1 MKRPLLLGALLALIA
16 TSHAQTRPAA
26 GSPPAAAATTAG
38 SSEQAKA
45 TIGAY
50 CTTCH
55 SSQAKIGGL
64 ALDNLNVDAVAND
77 AAIWEKAV
85 RKLRGRLMPP
95 PGAKQPEQK
104 EVDSLIGYLETK
116 LDANTTLPK
125 AAFVGVQRMS
135 RTEYIAAV
143 KALVGVDVKTKDI
156 LPQDTTIGGFDNI
169 ASGLGVSPA
178 FVEQYVE
185 SARMIAK
192 QAVGDISVDDATYL
206 AGANRGAE
214 AMPPGLRDGGI
225 RVKHNFTADG
235 EYRFQIHFPDQ
246 TLGLYT
252 ANLENEATVVLLID
266 GKVVFKK
273 AIGGV
278 DDLMLNNRKAGDG
291 RAQIQARFDKIP
303 IQVQAGIREVVVGF
317 VERSRFESTS
327 YLAGGG
333 LGGGAVFAGSGGL
346 QPLFRDDAN
355 SFVQIKGP
363 YNPTG
368 ISTLSHSLIYVCDPA
383 QRKPEAER
391 ERDSAKPRGTAQPQV
406 AQRKPDRA
414 QPQVTAAGEAPCAKQ
429 IAETLARRAFRRPAT
444 EADLAILM
452 AFYEAG
458 RKEKD
463 FDRGVERLVAA
474 VLASPEFLYR
484 AIEGQQ
490 TATAKAGEVALTD
503 YELATRLSYFL
514 WNTGPDE
521 DLFKLAATKELSKPA
536 VLDAQVKRMLADPR
550 AASLATN
557 FAMKWLGLDGIEGIK
572 PDQQIYTSFNDQL
585 KRDLVTEAQTF
596 IQSVLLENRPLV
608 ELLTSD
614 QTYLNDRVARHYG
627 ITDVTGSQFRWVKLT
642 DKNRFGLLGK
652 GAVLIK
658 TSYPDRT
665 SPVLRGAW
673 VLDKIIGTPPTPPPP
688 GVETDLNQKPGETP
702 KTVRARLEQHRAN
715 ATCRQCH
722 GVIDPMGLAL
732 ENFDAVGQFRTADS
746 RAADAPIDASTV
758 LTSGRTIDGPAEL
771 REFLASAPSR
781 FALSFAEKL
790 MMYSVN
796 RPLEYSDMPQ
806 VRAVVRGAAKENYTL
821 SSIVQGI
828 VRSDA
833 FLKQGPAPAPK
844 AAGTKVGN

>member
-16 TSHAQTRPAA
+16 TAQAQTRSTA
-26 GSPPAAAATTAG
+26 GSPPAAAAATAG
-38 SSEQAKA
+38 SSEEAKA
-45 TIGAY
+45 TISAY

-55 SSQAKIGGL
+55 SSRVKSGGL

-116 LDANTTLPK
+116 LDANTTLPR
-125 AAFVGVQRMS
+125 AAYVGVQRMS

-185 SARMIAK
+185 SARVIAK
-192 QAVGDISVDDATYL
+192 QAVGDLSLEDITYL
-206 AGANRGAE
+206 AGANRGGE
-214 AMPPGLRDGGI
+214 AMPLGLRDGGI

-246 TLGLYT
+246 VLGLYT
-252 ANLENEATVVLLID
+252 ANLENDATVVLLID

-273 AIGGV
+273 TIGGV

-303 IQVQAGIREVVVGF
+303 LQVQAGIREVVVGF
-317 VERSRFESTS
+317 LERSRFESTS

-346 QPLFRDDAN
+346 QPSFGNDAN
-355 SFVQIKGP
+355 SFLQIKGP
-363 YNPTG
+363 YNPNG
-368 ISTLSHSLIYVCDPA
+368 ISTLSHSLIYVCDY
-383 QRKPEAER
+383 K
-391 ERDSAKPRGTAQPQV
+391 K
-406 AQRKPDRA
+406 
-414 QPQVTAAGEAPCAKQ
+414 AGEAPCAKQ
-429 IAETLARRAFRRPAT
+429 IAENLARRAFRRPAT
-444 EADLAILM
+444 EADLSVLM
-452 AFYEAG
+452 AFYDAG
-458 RKEKD
+458 KKEKD

-484 AIEGQQ
+484 AIEGRQAAAETKHDAKPERDSAKPQ
-490 TATAKAGEVALTD
+490 GTAQPPVTAKAGEVALTD

-521 DLFKLAATKELSKPA
+521 ELFKLAATKQLSKPA

-557 FAMKWLGLDGIEGIK
+557 FAMKWLGLDGIDGIK
-572 PDQQIYTSFNDQL
+572 PDQQIYTNFNDQL

-596 IQSVLLENRPLV
+596 IQSILLENRPLV

-627 ITDVTGSQFRWVKLT
+627 ITDVAGSQFRWVKLT
-642 DKNRFGLLGK
+642 DKTRFGLLGK

-688 GVETDLNQKPGETP
+688 GVETDLNKKPGETP

-746 RAADAPIDASTV
+746 RAANTPIDASTV

-771 REFLASAPSR
+771 REFLASTPSR

-806 VRAVVRGAAKENYTL
+806 VRAIVRGAAKENYTL

>member
-1 MKRPLLLGALLALIA
+1 M
-16 TSHAQTRPAA
+16 
-26 GSPPAAAATTAG
+26 
-38 SSEQAKA
+38 
-45 TIGAY
+45 
-50 CTTCH
+50 
-55 SSQAKIGGL
+55 GGL
-64 ALDNLNVDAVAND
+64 ALDTLSLDAVGKD
-77 AAIWEKAV
+77 AQIWEKAV

-95 PGAKQPEQK
+95 PGAKQPDQN
-104 EVDSLIGYLETK
+104 EVDRLIGYLETK
-116 LDANTTLPK
+116 LDANTAIPK
-125 AAFVGVQRMS
+125 AGHTEVQRLS

-143 KALVGVDVKTKDI
+143 KALVGVDVKSKDI
-156 LPQDTTIGGFDNI
+156 LPQDTTILGFDNI
-169 ASGLGVSPA
+169 ASGLGVSPT

-185 SARMIAK
+185 AARVIAK
-192 QAVGDISVDDATYL
+192 QAVGDISLDDATYL
-206 AGANRGAE
+206 AGANRGGE
-214 AMPPGLRDGGI
+214 AMPLGFRDGGI
-225 RVKHNFTADG
+225 RVKHNFSADG
-235 EYRFQIHFPDQ
+235 EYRFQIRFPDQ
-246 TLGLYT
+246 TLGLYS

-303 IQVQAGIREVVVGF
+303 IQVQAGMREVVVGF

-327 YLAGGG
+327 YLSGGG

-368 ISTLSHSLIYVCDPA
+368 VSTLSHSLIFVCDP
-383 QRKPEAER
+383 K
-391 ERDSAKPRGTAQPQV
+391 K
-406 AQRKPDRA
+406 
-414 QPQVTAAGEAPCAKQ
+414 AGESPCAKQ
-429 IAETLARRAFRRPAT
+429 IAENLARRAFRRPTT
-444 EADLAILM
+444 EADLAFLM
-452 AFYEAG
+452 PFYEAG
-458 RKEKD
+458 RKERD
-463 FDRGVERLVAA
+463 FDRGVERLVGA

-484 AIEGQQ
+484 AIRGQQ
-490 TATAKAGEVALTD
+490 TATANAGEVALTE

-514 WNTGPDE
+514 WNTGPDDE
-521 DLFKLAATKELSKPA
+521 LFNLAASKDLSKPA

-550 AASLATN
+550 ATSLATN
-557 FAMKWLGLDGIEGIK
+557 FAMKWLGLDGIENIK
-572 PDQQIYTSFNDQL
+572 PDQQIYAGFNDQL
-585 KRDLVTEAQTF
+585 KKELVTEAQTF
-596 IQSVLLENRPLV
+596 IQSVLLQNRPLV

-614 QTYLNDRVARHYG
+614 QTYLNDRIARHYG
-627 ITDVTGSQFRWVKLT
+627 MNDVTGSQFRWVKLT
-642 DKNRFGLLGK
+642 DRNRFGLLGK

-732 ENFDAVGQFRTADS
+732 ENFDAVGQFRTTDS
-746 RAADAPIDASTV
+746 RAANAPIDASTV

-771 REFLASAPSR
+771 SAFLSGDPSR

-833 FLKQGPAPAPK
+833 FLKQGPAPAPT
-844 AAGTKVGN
+844 AAGTKAAN

>member
-1 MKRPLLLGALLALIA
+1 VILNFGKTFTMKRPLLLGALLALIA
-16 TSHAQTRPAA
+16 TAQAQTRPAA

-55 SSQAKIGGL
+55 SSRAKIGGL

-85 RKLRGRLMPP
+85 RKLRGGLMPP

-116 LDANTTLPK
+116 LDANTTLPR
-125 AAFVGVQRMS
+125 AAYVGVQRMS

-156 LPQDTTIGGFDNI
+156 LPQDTTVGGFDNI

-185 SARMIAK
+185 SARVIAK
-192 QAVGDISVDDATYL
+192 QAVGDISPEDITYL
-206 AGANRGAE
+206 AGANRGGE
-214 AMPPGLRDGGI
+214 AMPLGWRDGGI

-246 TLGLYT
+246 VLGLYT
-252 ANLENEATVVLLID
+252 ANLENEATVVLSID

-303 IQVQAGIREVVVGF
+303 IQVQAGIREVMVGF

-327 YLAGGG
+327 FLAGGG
-333 LGGGAVFAGSGGL
+333 LGGAAVFAGSGNL
-346 QPLFRDDAN
+346 QPSFGNDPN
-355 SFVQIKGP
+355 SFLQIKGP
-363 YNPTG
+363 YNPNG
-368 ISTLSHSLIYVCDPA
+368 ISTLSRSLIYVCDP
-383 QRKPEAER
+383 RK
-391 ERDSAKPRGTAQPQV
+391 
-406 AQRKPDRA
+406 
-414 QPQVTAAGEAPCAKQ
+414 AGEAPCAKQ
-429 IAETLARRAFRRPAT
+429 IAETLARRAFRRPTT
-444 EADLAILM
+444 EADLAVLM
-452 AFYEAG
+452 AFYQAG
-458 RKEKD
+458 REEKD

-474 VLASPEFLYR
+474 VLADPEFLYR
-484 AIEGQQ
+484 AIQGQQ
-490 TATAKAGEVALTD
+490 AAAKAGEVALTE

-521 DLFKLAATKELSKPA
+521 ELFKLAATKELSKPA

-572 PDQQIYTSFNDQL
+572 PDQQIYTNFNDQL
-585 KRDLVTEAQTF
+585 KQDLVTEAQTF

-627 ITDVTGSQFRWVKLT
+627 ITNVTGSQFRWVKLT

-688 GVETDLNQKPGETP
+688 GVEADLNPKPGETP

-715 ATCRQCH
+715 ASCRQCH

-746 RAADAPIDASTV
+746 RAANAPIDASTV

-771 REFLASAPSR
+771 HEFLASAPSR

-833 FLKQGPAPAPK
+833 FLKQGPAPAPN

>member
-16 TSHAQTRPAA
+16 TAQAQTRPAA
-26 GSPPAAAATTAG
+26 GSQPAAAATTAG

-104 EVDSLIGYLETK
+104 EVDSLIGYLETR

-125 AAFVGVQRMS
+125 AAYVGVQRMS

-185 SARMIAK
+185 SARVIAK
-192 QAVGDISVDDATYL
+192 QAVGDISVDDVTYL

-214 AMPPGLRDGGI
+214 AMPLGLRDGGI
-225 RVKHNFTADG
+225 RVKHNFSSDG

-303 IQVQAGIREVVVGF
+303 IQVQAGIREVAVGF

-327 YLAGGG
+327 YLSAGG
-333 LGGGAVFAGSGGL
+333 LGGGAVFAGSGGQ

-355 SFVQIKGP
+355 SFLQIKGP
-363 YNPTG
+363 YNPQG
-368 ISTLSHSLIYVCDPA
+368 ISTMSRSLIYVCDP
-383 QRKPEAER
+383 QK
-391 ERDSAKPRGTAQPQV
+391 G
-406 AQRKPDRA
+406 
-414 QPQVTAAGEAPCAKQ
+414 GEAPCAKQ

-444 EADLAILM
+444 EADLASLM

-484 AIEGQQ
+484 AIQGQQ
-490 TATAKAGEVALTD
+490 AAAERKPDRAQPQVTAKAGEVALTE

-514 WNTGPDE
+514 WNAGPDE
-521 DLFKLAATKELSKPA
+521 ELFKLAATKELSKPA

-557 FAMKWLGLDGIEGIK
+557 FAMKWLGLDGIDGIK

-585 KRDLVTEAQTF
+585 NRDLVTEAQTF

-614 QTYLNDRVARHYG
+614 QTYLNDRVAR
-627 ITDVTGSQFRWVKLT
+627 Q
-642 DKNRFGLLGK
+642 
-652 GAVLIK
+652 
-658 TSYPDRT
+658 
-665 SPVLRGAW
+665 
-673 VLDKIIGTPPTPPPP
+673 
-688 GVETDLNQKPGETP
+688 
-702 KTVRARLEQHRAN
+702 
-715 ATCRQCH
+715 
-722 GVIDPMGLAL
+722 
-732 ENFDAVGQFRTADS
+732 
-746 RAADAPIDASTV
+746 
-758 LTSGRTIDGPAEL
+758 
-771 REFLASAPSR
+771 
-781 FALSFAEKL
+781 
-790 MMYSVN
+790 
-796 RPLEYSDMPQ
+796 
-806 VRAVVRGAAKENYTL
+806 
-821 SSIVQGI
+821 
-828 VRSDA
+828 
-833 FLKQGPAPAPK
+833 
-844 AAGTKVGN
+844 

>member
-16 TSHAQTRPAA
+16 TAQAQTRPAA

-116 LDANTTLPK
+116 LDANTTLPR
-125 AAFVGVQRMS
+125 AAYVGVQRMS

-185 SARMIAK
+185 SARVIAK
-192 QAVGDISVDDATYL
+192 QAVGDISLEDITYL
-206 AGANRGAE
+206 AGANRGGE
-214 AMPPGLRDGGI
+214 AMPLGWRDGGI

-246 TLGLYT
+246 VLGLYT

-346 QPLFRDDAN
+346 QPSFGNDPN
-355 SFVQIKGP
+355 SFLQIKGP
-363 YNPTG
+363 YNPNG
-368 ISTLSHSLIYVCDPA
+368 ISTLSHSLIYVCDP
-383 QRKPEAER
+383 
-391 ERDSAKPRGTAQPQV
+391 

-429 IAETLARRAFRRPAT
+429 IAENLARRAFRRPTT
-444 EADLAILM
+444 EAELAVLM

-484 AIEGQQ
+484 AIQGQQ
-490 TATAKAGEVALTD
+490 AATAKAVEVALTE

-521 DLFKLAATKELSKPA
+521 ELFKLAATKELSKPA

-557 FAMKWLGLDGIEGIK
+557 FAMKWLGLDGIDGIK
-572 PDQQIYTSFNDQL
+572 PDQQIYTNFNDQL

-596 IQSVLLENRPLV
+596 IQSILLENRPLV

-627 ITDVTGSQFRWVKLT
+627 ITDVAGSQFRWVKLT
-642 DKNRFGLLGK
+642 DKTRFGLLGK

-746 RAADAPIDASTV
+746 RAANAPIDASTV

>member
-1 MKRPLLLGALLALIA
+1 MPL
-16 TSHAQTRPAA
+16 
-26 GSPPAAAATTAG
+26 
-38 SSEQAKA
+38 
-45 TIGAY
+45 
-50 CTTCH
+50 
-55 SSQAKIGGL
+55 
-64 ALDNLNVDAVAND
+64 
-77 AAIWEKAV
+77 
-85 RKLRGRLMPP
+85 
-95 PGAKQPEQK
+95 
-104 EVDSLIGYLETK
+104 
-116 LDANTTLPK
+116 
-125 AAFVGVQRMS
+125 
-135 RTEYIAAV
+135 
-143 KALVGVDVKTKDI
+143 
-156 LPQDTTIGGFDNI
+156 
-169 ASGLGVSPA
+169 
-178 FVEQYVE
+178 
-185 SARMIAK
+185 
-192 QAVGDISVDDATYL
+192 
-206 AGANRGAE
+206 
-214 AMPPGLRDGGI
+214 GLRDGGI
-225 RVKHNFTADG
+225 WVKHNFTADG

-246 TLGLYT
+246 ALGLYT

-273 AIGGV
+273 GIGGV

-291 RAQIQARFDKIP
+291 RAQIQAQFDKIP
-303 IQVQAGIREVVVGF
+303 IHVQAGIREVVVGF

-327 YLAGGG
+327 YLAAGG
-333 LGGGAVFAGSGGL
+333 LGGGAVFANSGGL
-346 QPLFRDDAN
+346 QPSFGNDAN
-355 SFVQIKGP
+355 SFLQIKGP
-363 YNPTG
+363 YNPNG
-368 ISTLSHSLIYVCDPA
+368 ISTLSHSLIYVCDP
-383 QRKPEAER
+383 K
-391 ERDSAKPRGTAQPQV
+391 KG
-406 AQRKPDRA
+406 
-414 QPQVTAAGEAPCAKQ
+414 GEAPCAKQ
-429 IAETLARRAFRRPAT
+429 IAENLARRAFRRPAT
-444 EADLAILM
+444 EADLAVLM

-484 AIEGQQ
+484 AIQGQQ
-490 TATAKAGEVALTD
+490 PAAERKPDRAQPQANERKPDAKRERDSAKPEGTAQPQVTAKAGEVVLTD

-521 DLFKLAATKELSKPA
+521 ELFKLAATKELSKPA

-557 FAMKWLGLDGIEGIK
+557 FAMKWLGLDGIDGIK
-572 PDQQIYTSFNDQL
+572 PDQQIYTNFNDQL

-596 IQSVLLENRPLV
+596 IQSILLENRPLV

-627 ITDVTGSQFRWVKLT
+627 ITDVAGSQFRWVKLT
-642 DKNRFGLLGK
+642 DKTRFGLLGK

-702 KTVRARLEQHRAN
+702 KTVRARLEQHRAS

-746 RAADAPIDASTV
+746 RAANAPIDASTV

>member
-1 MKRPLLLGALLALIA
+1 M
-16 TSHAQTRPAA
+16 
-26 GSPPAAAATTAG
+26 
-38 SSEQAKA
+38 
-45 TIGAY
+45 
-50 CTTCH
+50 
-55 SSQAKIGGL
+55 GGL
-64 ALDNLNVDAVAND
+64 ALDTLSLDAVGKD
-77 AAIWEKAV
+77 AQIWEKAV

-95 PGAKQPEQK
+95 PGAKQPDQN
-104 EVDSLIGYLETK
+104 EVDRLIGYLETK
-116 LDANTTLPK
+116 LDANTAIPK
-125 AAFVGVQRMS
+125 AGHTEVQRLS

-143 KALVGVDVKTKDI
+143 KALVGVDVKSKDI
-156 LPQDTTIGGFDNI
+156 LPQDTTILGFDNI
-169 ASGLGVSPA
+169 ASGLGVSPT

-185 SARMIAK
+185 AARVIAK
-192 QAVGDISVDDATYL
+192 QAVGDISLDDATYL
-206 AGANRGAE
+206 AGANRGGE
-214 AMPPGLRDGGI
+214 AMPLGFRDGGI
-225 RVKHNFTADG
+225 RVKHNFSADG
-235 EYRFQIHFPDQ
+235 EYRFQIRFPDQ
-246 TLGLYT
+246 TLGLYS

-303 IQVQAGIREVVVGF
+303 IQVQAGMREVVVGF

-368 ISTLSHSLIYVCDPA
+368 VSTLSHSLIFVCDP
-383 QRKPEAER
+383 K
-391 ERDSAKPRGTAQPQV
+391 K
-406 AQRKPDRA
+406 
-414 QPQVTAAGEAPCAKQ
+414 AGESPCAKQ
-429 IAETLARRAFRRPAT
+429 IAENLARRAFRRPTT
-444 EADLAILM
+444 EADLAFLM
-452 AFYEAG
+452 PFYEAG
-458 RKEKD
+458 RKERD
-463 FDRGVERLVAA
+463 FDRGVERLVGA

-484 AIEGQQ
+484 AIRGQQ
-490 TATAKAGEVALTD
+490 TATANAGEVALTD

-514 WNTGPDE
+514 WNTGPDDE
-521 DLFKLAATKELSKPA
+521 LFNLAASKDLSKPA
-536 VLDAQVKRMLADPR
+536 VLNAQVKRMLADPR
-550 AASLATN
+550 ATSLATN
-557 FAMKWLGLDGIEGIK
+557 FAMKWLGLDGIENIK
-572 PDQQIYTSFNDQL
+572 PDQQIYAGFNDQL
-585 KRDLVTEAQTF
+585 KKELVTEAQTF
-596 IQSVLLENRPLV
+596 IQSVLLQNRPRV

-614 QTYLNDRVARHYG
+614 QTYLNDRIARHYG
-627 ITDVTGSQFRWVKLT
+627 MNDVTGSQFRWVKLT
-642 DKNRFGLLGK
+642 DRNRFGLLGK

-732 ENFDAVGQFRTADS
+732 ENFDAVGQFRTTDS
-746 RAADAPIDASTV
+746 RAANAPIDASTV

-771 REFLASAPSR
+771 SAFLSGDPSR

-833 FLKQGPAPAPK
+833 FLKQGPAPAPT
-844 AAGTKVGN
+844 AAGTKAAN

>member
-1 MKRPLLLGALLALIA
+1 MKRPLLLGVLLALIA
-16 TSHAQTRPAA
+16 TAQAQTRPAA

-45 TIGAY
+45 TIAAY

-55 SSQAKIGGL
+55 SSQAKAGGL

-116 LDANTTLPK
+116 LDANTTLPR
-125 AAFVGVQRMS
+125 AAYVGVQRMS

-156 LPQDTTIGGFDNI
+156 LPQDTTVGGFDNI

-185 SARMIAK
+185 SARVIAK
-192 QAVGDISVDDATYL
+192 QAVGDISVEDVTYL
-206 AGANRGAE
+206 AGANRGGE
-214 AMPPGLRDGGI
+214 AMPLGWRDGGI

-278 DDLMLNNRKAGDG
+278 DDLMLNTRKAGDG

-303 IQVQAGIREVVVGF
+303 IQVQAGIREVAVGF

-333 LGGGAVFAGSGGL
+333 LGGGAVFAGSGGQ

-363 YNPTG
+363 YNPQG
-368 ISTLSHSLIYVCDPA
+368 VSTLSRSLIYVCDP
-383 QRKPEAER
+383 K
-391 ERDSAKPRGTAQPQV
+391 KT
-406 AQRKPDRA
+406 
-414 QPQVTAAGEAPCAKQ
+414 GEVPCAKQ
-429 IAETLARRAFRRPAT
+429 IAENLARRAFRRLTT
-444 EADLAILM
+444 EADLAVLM

-463 FDRGVERLVAA
+463 FDLGVERLVAA
-474 VLASPEFLYR
+474 VLANPEFLYR
-484 AIEGQQ
+484 AIQGQQ
-490 TATAKAGEVALTD
+490 AATAKAGEVALTD

-521 DLFKLAATKELSKPA
+521 ELFKLAATKELSKPV

-557 FAMKWLGLDGIEGIK
+557 FSMKWLGLDGLENIK
-572 PDQQIYTSFNDQL
+572 PDQQIYTGFNDQL
-585 KRDLVTEAQTF
+585 KKDLVTEAQTF

-627 ITDVTGSQFRWVKLT
+627 ITNVAGSQFRWVKLT

-688 GVETDLNQKPGETP
+688 GVETDLNQKPGEPPT
-702 KTVRARLEQHRAN
+702 TVRARLEQHRAN

-732 ENFDAVGQFRTADS
+732 ENFDAVGQFRRADS
-746 RAADAPIDASTV
+746 RAANAPIDASTV

-796 RPLEYSDMPQ
+796 RPLEYFDMPQ

-833 FLKQGPAPAPK
+833 FLKQVPAPAPK